1 MTRRDAYRRL
11 LAGINA
17 DLGAYAALADLLEK
31 QFHALLAHDA
41 RTLQALGARI
51 EALVADLDLR
61 RAERVELVAALG
73 AGDAPKPVE
82 RVLEPLPAA
91 TREAALQAWRTL
103 ETRLQACRR
112 KNTRNCELLMGQHA
126 HLVQLKGGEADT
138 YAPA

>member
-1 MTRRDAYRRL
+1 VNRREAYRRL
-11 LAGINA
+11 LAGISA
-17 DLGAYAALADLLEK
+17 DLGAYAALSDLLEK

-41 RTLQALGARI
+41 KTLQALGGRI

-61 RAERVELVAALG
+61 RTERVELVAALG
-73 AGDAPKPVE
+73 AGDVPRPVE

-103 ETRLQACRR
+103 ETRLQVCQR

-126 HLVQLKGGEADT
+126 RLVQANGGESDT
-138 YAPA
+138 YAPR